1 MKDEEKEK
9 FISQIIG
16 IRKSESDNIDSKNV
30 FSSESESN
38 VDNQKST
45 ELYIKKKITFIK
57 KNYFFQLKII
67 TVHIINLKKKIPILK
82 RKIYIYLYNNN
93 LILSYNI
100 INLSANLLD
109 FFANLAKNNRF
120 LIRNIIK
127 YENVTKI
134 LVSSIKRQKIY
145 IGLKR
150 LEFKYF
156 KLIKINK
163 LSFSYFEI

>member
-57 KNYFFQLKII
+57 KNYFF
-67 TVHIINLKKKIPILK
+67 
-82 RKIYIYLYNNN
+82 
-93 LILSYNI
+93 
-100 INLSANLLD
+100 
-109 FFANLAKNNRF
+109 
-120 LIRNIIK
+120 
-127 YENVTKI
+127 
-134 LVSSIKRQKIY
+134 
-145 IGLKR
+145 
-150 LEFKYF
+150 
-156 KLIKINK
+156 
-163 LSFSYFEI
+163 